1 MNSSMCK
8 NQIMEHNPW
17 MAMPTIGFW
26 WIVTFHYEE
35 RTLFVNLPQ
44 VKKMY
49 YESFNLINK
58 EFKLRKGRGVD
69 REKFKKQKGG
79 KCKLPTPHTFYDQP
93 GPTAL
98 KG

>member
-1 MNSSMCK
+1 MCK
-8 NQIMEHNPW
+8 NQIMEHNPEW
-17 MAMPTIGFW
+17 QCQPLAFGELLLCI
-26 WIVTFHYEE
+26 HYEE

-44 VKKMY
+44 VRKMY

-58 EFKLRKGRGVD
+58 ELKLRKGRGVD

>member
-1 MNSSMCK
+1 
-8 NQIMEHNPW
+8 
-17 MAMPTIGFW
+17 
-26 WIVTFHYEE
+26 
-35 RTLFVNLPQ
+35 
-44 VKKMY
+44 MY

-58 EFKLRKGRGVD
+58 ELKLRKGRGVD